1 MDHIERFYRT
11 IERKPVDRPATWIG
25 EPVHSAIPALLKH
38 FGVDSFLD
46 LKKKVDDD
54 VYHVNVPY
62 QSPTSNHVAAA
73 FDFAKKDGLNHDY
86 EERTLTAP
94 GFFEDYEDPEGVNDF
109 DWPDPEKYIDPVKCR
124 QVVEEVPEDAV
135 PMVLAWS
142 AHFQDACAAFGM
154 ETALIKM
161 MTEPEMF
168 KAVIDRIMQ
177 FYLKAN
183 EIFYESTKGKLKA
196 VLIGNDFGSQQ
207 GLMLSPALIRE
218 LVFPGTKQLIDQAH
232 AYGLK
237 VIHHSCGCIYDI
249 IPDLIE
255 LGADAIHPIQAL
267 AHNMEAERLARDF
280 GGKASFCGGV
290 DAQNLMVHGTPD
302 QIIAEVKRLATL
314 FPTGLIISPSHEA
327 ILPDTPPANVEA
339 IFTGV
344 HSL

>member
-183 EIFYESTKGKLKA
+183 EIFYEATKGKLKA

-327 ILPDTPPANVEA
+327 ILSDTPPANVEA

>member
-38 FGVDSFLD
+38 FGVDSFLE